1 MNIIFLGKFFPQ
13 TILQT
18 IKEDSKGKIGF
29 SNHNFEMSIIH
40 GLCKQEEINLQCL
53 SIPCVFSYPYHNRK
67 FITKPESYD
76 YLNTHIYSIGFCNL
90 PLLKEKWA
98 VWSCAR
104 KIKKIAEAFKGDEIH
119 VIINTPDSR
128 LIDAFIKARKQCH
141 KKFSQTVIIPDI
153 PAMVTSMDKQNPIKA
168 YLLHKTQNR
177 TMGQTAKSDGLV
189 LLTEAMMDFFSS
201 PVKHIIMEGLVD
213 INSIDIEEHQH
224 QENEGKKIILYT
236 GTLRQL
242 FGVRSLV
249 DAFCRLPDNDVEL
262 WICGS
267 GDSKEYITN
276 AALKD
281 GRIKFY
287 GLVDSKKS
295 LELQHRATILVNP
308 RTSDG
313 EYTKYSFP
321 SKTVEYLLAG
331 KSVIANRLPGIP
343 EEYYDYIYTPNNE
356 SVEALTQCLHKVLHL
371 DESKRREKAI
381 DGRNFIIE
389 KKNSIVQ
396 TRRIIELIKTYQQ
409 A

>member
-76 YLNTHIYSIGFCNL
+76 YLNTHIYSVGFCNL

-104 KIKKIAEAFKGDEIH
+104 QLKKIAETFEGDDVH

-128 LIDAFIKARKQCH
+128 LMEAFNKARNISH
-141 KKFSQTVIIPDI
+141 KRFFQTVIIPDI

-168 YLLHKTQNR
+168 YMLHKAQKR
-177 TMGQTAKSDGLV
+177 AMEQTANSDGLI
-189 LLTEAMMDFFSS
+189 LLTEAMMDFFPCS
-201 PVKHIIMEGLVD
+201 VKHIVMEGIVD
-213 INSIDIEEHQH
+213 LDTIDIEYQ
-224 QENEGKKIILYT
+224 QEKEKKIILYT

-356 SVEALTQCLHKVLHL
+356 SVEALTQCLHHVLHL
-371 DESKRREKAI
+371 DDSERRERAVA
-381 DGRNFIIE
+381 GRSFIIE

-396 TRRIIELIKTYQQ
+396 TRRIIEFLETYEQ